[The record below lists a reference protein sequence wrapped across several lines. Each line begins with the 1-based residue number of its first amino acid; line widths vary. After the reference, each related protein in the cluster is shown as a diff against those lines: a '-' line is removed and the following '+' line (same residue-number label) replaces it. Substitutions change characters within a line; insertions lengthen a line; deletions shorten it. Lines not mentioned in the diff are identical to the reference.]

1 MWWLLP
7 SLVSVSRSPPTYSAA
22 FMCTLPS
29 YSAAGFYESLSEYS
43 YVSWRYLH
51 VDGAPF
57 YLTPSEINY
66 SVCPGHTL
74 VPRAQC
80 APCN

>member
-1 MWWLLP
+1 MVAP
-7 SLVSVSRSPPTYSAA
+7 SLPRVCLSLATYL
-22 FMCTLPS
+22 FRMHVHPRLLFRCRFRTKV
-29 YSAAGFYESLSEYS
+29 YQT